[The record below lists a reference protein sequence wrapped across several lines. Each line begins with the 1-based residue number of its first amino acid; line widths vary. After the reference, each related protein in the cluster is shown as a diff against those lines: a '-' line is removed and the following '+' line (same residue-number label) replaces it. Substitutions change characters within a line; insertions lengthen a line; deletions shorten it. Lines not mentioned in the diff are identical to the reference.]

1 MLLLI
6 RRKESCYHCYRK
18 KKIKMF
24 LIRIKWVVSISKLFF
39 FYLNLT
45 NSYDYPDTET

>member
-1 MLLLI
+1 MLSLLQ
-6 RRKESCYHCYRK
+6 

-24 LIRIKWVVSISKLFF
+24 LIRIKWVVSISKPF